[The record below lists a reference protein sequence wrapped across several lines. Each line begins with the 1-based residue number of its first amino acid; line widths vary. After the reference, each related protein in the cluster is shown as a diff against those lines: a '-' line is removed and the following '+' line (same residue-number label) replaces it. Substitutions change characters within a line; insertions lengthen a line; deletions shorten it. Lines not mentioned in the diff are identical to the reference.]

1 MPRILLVDD
10 DLDYLNVVKSL
21 LQRKG
26 FDVGCYGEW
35 VEAIDSIKHHE
46 PQIIVLDIFMNGL
59 DGLEVCKKLKTS
71 PYTRHIPV
79 LISSGYPHL
88 RQSAINEFGA
98 NGFISKPFE
107 LDEFMQKIHGILS
120 NKHQLGL

>member
-10 DLDYLNVVKSL
+10 DLDYLKVVKSL
-21 LQRKG
+21 LQAKG
-26 FDVGCYGEW
+26 FDVGSYADW
-35 VEAIDSIKHHE
+35 DAAVSSIKTQE
-46 PQIIVLDIFMNGL
+46 PQVIVLDIFMNGL

-98 NGFISKPFE
+98 TGFISKPFE
-107 LDEFMQKIHGILS
+107 VEEFMKKIHGILS